1 MFYLKKYY
9 ALFFLVSLFYITTIH
24 HHPVIELPAVVE
36 TIQFD
41 QSQNDLDSLTT
52 DGDKDLLLSGI
63 LTTLFASL
71 LISLAVTNYYCNSF
85 QRIISLLLPV
95 KYQSNYVVSLAFE

>member
-1 MFYLKKYY
+1 MNKYY
-9 ALFFLVSLFYITTIH
+9 ALFFLISLFYITIFNWN
-24 HHPVIELPAVVE
+24 PVTELPAVIE
-36 TIQFD
+36 SIQFD

-52 DGDKDLLLSGI
+52 DGDKNLLLSGF

-71 LISLAVTNYYCNSF
+71 LISLAITNYYCNSF
-85 QRIISLLLPV
+85 QRTVSLLLPV